1 MLGIIVK
8 RVLFLHTLCGYLL
21 ITLVPFLFLSK
32 LPSLQNKWKVEIETR
47 VKYRAKDLHY
57 NLFFLFTY
65 GPFCIMV
72 NYQECCV
79 MVRAKWS
86 ATSRLTRCNQRIQAR
101 IRWHALFWGPSR
113 MKQKTSTLS
122 IVYRNLPYSFS
133 IVLSDSNVT
142 KRILCSTRTNYKIQ
156 QYLVI
161 PFVKKDLVSYNR
173 TYAYSLC
180 ISPLTKTAGP
190 MIGRKNEIRKKKKRR
205 TGFSPVY
212 REIRVEGWQGKQET
226 QEEQRYCR

>member
-8 RVLFLHTLCGYLL
+8 RVLFLHTLCGYLLL

-212 REIRVEGWQGKQET
+212 REIRVEGW
-226 QEEQRYCR
+226 